1 MYGSN
6 NMKKSV
12 VFNNQFTPKLGG
24 QFELESGGQ
33 FAPELV
39 VNLHWKVVVN
49 LTGFS
54 RLEAMLTVKNTT
66 ITNIEPLLNK
76 AISQISQLATL
87 YNEGTTENKRKIIGS
102 IFPEKLTFENNQVR
116 TTRINEGLRLML
128 LFYKALDDKKKG
140 TNQQKTDLS
149 QYVNA
154 EGFEPS
160 TACLEGR
167 CSIQLS
173 YASIIFISRGG
184 RIRTCGLLLPKQAR

>member
-54 RLEAMLTVKNTT
+54 TKH
-66 ITNIEPLLNK
+66 
-76 AISQISQLATL
+76 S
-87 YNEGTTENKRKIIGS
+87 GS
-102 IFPEKLTFENNQVR
+102 IKTFRPIGINN
-116 TTRINEGLRLML
+116 L
-128 LFYKALDDKKKG
+128 
-140 TNQQKTDLS
+140 
-149 QYVNA
+149 
-154 EGFEPS
+154 
-160 TACLEGR
+160 
-167 CSIQLS
+167 
-173 YASIIFISRGG
+173 
-184 RIRTCGLLLPKQAR
+184 

>member
-54 RLEAMLTVKNTT
+54 TQRALSHFRLVDVSLG
-66 ITNIEPLLNK
+66 I
-76 AISQISQLATL
+76 
-87 YNEGTTENKRKIIGS
+87 
-102 IFPEKLTFENNQVR
+102 
-116 TTRINEGLRLML
+116 
-128 LFYKALDDKKKG
+128 
-140 TNQQKTDLS
+140 
-149 QYVNA
+149 
-154 EGFEPS
+154 PS
-160 TACLEGR
+160 TVILR
-167 CSIQLS
+167 
-173 YASIIFISRGG
+173 
-184 RIRTCGLLLPKQAR
+184 

>member
-54 RLEAMLTVKNTT
+54 SNYT
-66 ITNIEPLLNK
+66 
-76 AISQISQLATL
+76 
-87 YNEGTTENKRKIIGS
+87 
-102 IFPEKLTFENNQVR
+102 
-116 TTRINEGLRLML
+116 
-128 LFYKALDDKKKG
+128 
-140 TNQQKTDLS
+140 
-149 QYVNA
+149 
-154 EGFEPS
+154 
-160 TACLEGR
+160 
-167 CSIQLS
+167 
-173 YASIIFISRGG
+173 
-184 RIRTCGLLLPKQAR
+184 

>member
-54 RLEAMLTVKNTT
+54 NERRVQSKIHVICDSSHSEQAKHPFYLCPNRLPHQPHST
-66 ITNIEPLLNK
+66 
-76 AISQISQLATL
+76 
-87 YNEGTTENKRKIIGS
+87 
-102 IFPEKLTFENNQVR
+102 
-116 TTRINEGLRLML
+116 
-128 LFYKALDDKKKG
+128 
-140 TNQQKTDLS
+140 
-149 QYVNA
+149 
-154 EGFEPS
+154 PS
-160 TACLEGR
+160 T
-167 CSIQLS
+167 
-173 YASIIFISRGG
+173 
-184 RIRTCGLLLPKQAR
+184 